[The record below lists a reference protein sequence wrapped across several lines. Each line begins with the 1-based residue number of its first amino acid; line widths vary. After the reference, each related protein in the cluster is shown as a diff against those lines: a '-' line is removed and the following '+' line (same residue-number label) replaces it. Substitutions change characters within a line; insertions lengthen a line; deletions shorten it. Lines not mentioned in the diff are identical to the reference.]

1 VILSLSSLSVVVK
14 VDPNLNSLT
23 KSPQKF
29 VKPRLIKAYVDTVS
43 LMVKFYAN
51 VFSVPANISM
61 SGTAGVIYTFVVVQA
76 SMIVRGTDSV
86 FDTVYEIAGAPIR
99 VAMMLIV

>member
-1 VILSLSSLSVVVK
+1 
-14 VDPNLNSLT
+14 
-23 KSPQKF
+23 
-29 VKPRLIKAYVDTVS
+29 
-43 LMVKFYAN
+43 
-51 VFSVPANISM
+51 M

-76 SMIVRGTDSV
+76 SMIIRGTYSV

>member
-1 VILSLSSLSVVVK
+1 
-14 VDPNLNSLT
+14 
-23 KSPQKF
+23 
-29 VKPRLIKAYVDTVS
+29 
-43 LMVKFYAN
+43 
-51 VFSVPANISM
+51 M

>member
-1 VILSLSSLSVVVK
+1 
-14 VDPNLNSLT
+14 
-23 KSPQKF
+23 
-29 VKPRLIKAYVDTVS
+29 
-43 LMVKFYAN
+43 
-51 VFSVPANISM
+51 M

-99 VAMMLIV
+99 VAMMLIVWAPASVLSLVSTAISIAVADEKEVFTPELGEPVTVRDD